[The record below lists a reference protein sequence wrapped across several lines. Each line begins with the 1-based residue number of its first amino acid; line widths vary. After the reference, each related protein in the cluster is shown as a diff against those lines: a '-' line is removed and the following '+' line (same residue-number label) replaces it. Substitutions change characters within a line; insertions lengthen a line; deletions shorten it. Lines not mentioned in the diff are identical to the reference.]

1 MTSGVATLDVAD
13 LTVDFGGLRALDA
26 VSIRVDEGRTIGLI
40 GPNGAGKTT
49 LFDAVLGVVTP
60 SSGHIHLF
68 GNDVSAWAMHRR
80 ARLGLGRTF
89 QRLELFGS
97 LTVLENLIVAIE
109 SVEGVGSL
117 AGELLRRPASIDVR
131 KRAEGR
137 ADGLLELIGL
147 TEHRSGRA
155 ADLTMGHARLLELG
169 RALATKPRLLMLDE
183 PSSGLNDEESAQ
195 LAELLRSV
203 RTSHGLSMLVV
214 EHDMEFVLGLSDHVY
229 VLDFGRLIAD
239 GTPAQVQRDPV
250 VRAAYLGQEETTQA
264 PAATAKKRKPRAR
277 AARR

>member
-1 MTSGVATLDVAD
+1 MTDAAHETEPLAVAD

-26 VSIRVDEGRTIGLI
+26 VSIRVAEGRTVGLI

-49 LFDAVLGVVTP
+49 LFDSVLGLVTP
-60 SSGHIHLF
+60 TSGRVHLF
-68 GNDVSAWAMHRR
+68 ENDVTSWPMHRR

-109 SVEGVGSL
+109 SVSSVGGL
-117 AGELLRRPASIDVR
+117 ANELLRRPASIDVR
-131 KRAEGR
+131 RRAQGR
-137 ADGLLELIGL
+137 ADEILEIVGL
-147 TEHRSGRA
+147 TELAATRA
-155 ADLTMGHARLLELG
+155 ADLSIGLSRMLELG
-169 RALATKPRLLMLDE
+169 RALATEPRLLMLDE

-195 LAELLRSV
+195 LAELLVELRRS
-203 RTSHGLSMLVV
+203 HALSLLVV

-229 VLDFGRLIAD
+229 VLDFGRLIAE
-239 GTPAQVQRDPV
+239 GTPSQVQRDPI
-250 VRAAYLGQEETTQA
+250 VRAAYLGVDATTK
-264 PAATAKKRKPRAR
+264 PRTKRKPRAG

>member
-1 MTSGVATLDVAD
+1 MTAGAAPLEVRD

-26 VSIRVDEGRTIGLI
+26 VSIHVDDGRTVGLI

-49 LFDAVLGVVTP
+49 LFDSVLGVITP
-60 SSGHIHLF
+60 SSGRIALF
-68 GNDVSAWAMHRR
+68 GNDVTTWPMHRR

-117 AGELLRRPASIDVR
+117 ANELLRRPASIDVR

-137 ADGLLELIGL
+137 ADELLELVGL
-147 TEHRSGRA
+147 TEHRTRRA
-155 ADLTMGHARLLELG
+155 ADLAMGHARLLELG
-169 RALATKPRLLMLDE
+169 RALATQPRLLMLDE

-195 LAELLRSV
+195 LAELLHDV
-203 RTSHGLSMLVV
+203 RTTHDLSVLVV

-229 VLDFGRLIAD
+229 VLDFGRLIAQ

-250 VRAAYLGQEETTQA
+250 VRAAYLGRDA
-264 PAATAKKRKPRAR
+264 PAASTRKRKPRAR

>member
-1 MTSGVATLDVAD
+1 MTGPPLRVED

-26 VSIRVDEGRTIGLI
+26 VSLDVDEGQTVGLI

-49 LFDAVLGVVTP
+49 LFDCVLGVVTP
-60 SSGHIHLF
+60 TSGRIHVF
-68 GNDVSAWAMHRR
+68 GNDVTTWAMHRR

-109 SVEGVGSL
+109 SVSSVGGL
-117 AGELLRRPASIDVR
+117 ANELFRRPASIDVR
-131 KRAEGR
+131 RRAQGR
-137 ADGLLELIGL
+137 ADEILELVGL
-147 TEHRSGRA
+147 TDLASTRA
-155 ADLTMGHARLLELG
+155 ADLTIGLSRLLELG
-169 RALATKPRLLMLDE
+169 RALATEPKLLMLDE
-183 PSSGLNDEESAQ
+183 PSSGLNDEESAR
-195 LAELLRSV
+195 LAELLRNV
-203 RTSHGLSMLVV
+203 RTSHGLSVLVV
-214 EHDMEFVLGLSDHVY
+214 EHDMEFVLGLSDHVH

-250 VRAAYLGQEETTQA
+250 VRAAYLGQEETGRT
-264 PAATAKKRKPRAR
+264 TASKPKKRKPRAG